1 MMQNKKI
8 LYLIVVLAA
17 FFVYYNSLFNDFVF
31 DDESVVQNNQS
42 ITVLSNIPK
51 FFTAEEGFHKVI
63 GRYYRP
69 VVSSLYAVDYALW
82 GMEPFGFHLT
92 NVIIHTIAALLL
104 LMILIKI
111 FGEFKF
117 GMMSALLSALIFAVH
132 PVHTEAVSWI
142 SGRTDSLTTMFF
154 FLSFLFYIKYSAEG
168 NSKSILAVSLIAYF
182 LGLLSKEM
190 IVTTPVL
197 LFVYD
202 YFFRKRRLDWF
213 KKNILPYALFILVT
227 VIFVLIRYLVLKDVV
242 DRTTYM
248 YFYGE
253 ETSTAFYT
261 MLKTIP
267 VYFRLLIVPVNLL
280 YHYNGVLADSYSITD
295 FKVILSILFIIA
307 MLVISFYLQKKYG
320 EVSFTILF
328 FFISLLPVMNIIP
341 TMNFMA
347 ERFLYLSSFALSIFI
362 SFVIVRYA
370 NEKNKNIFA
379 VLSLLVIIAFAYFT
393 VNRNAE
399 WKNNETLYMT
409 ADGKDGSVL
418 LVNAGNM
425 YANKKNYDEA
435 EKRYRRAIEIRD
447 NSVLAHHNL
456 GLIFLIKGDYDSA
469 EIKFRKGISIDSLA
483 PDGYFQ
489 LSNIY
494 QQRGNIPE
502 AIRMLEKLQTI
513 VPNYRESKSILDMLK
528 SGQGS
533 VENNIPENLS
543 ESVQKNQLAIYEKRS
558 FQFYQ
563 EGKFE
568 DAIKDLNEAVKLN
581 PASASG
587 YLNNIAMCYLGLNNK
602 EKAKEYF
609 NKAIEKDNKNINAYG
624 GLADVYLNE
633 GNNSKAK
640 EVYAKILSIN
650 PQDINA
656 KIKLDSLNG
665 K

>member
-1 MMQNKKI
+1 MTQNKKI
-8 LYLIVVLAA
+8 LYLIVALAA
-17 FFVYYNSLFNDFVF
+17 FFVYYNSLNNDFVF

-82 GMEPFGFHLT
+82 GMKPFGFHLT

-104 LMILIKI
+104 LMILIKL
-111 FGEFKF
+111 FGEQKY
-117 GMMSALLSALIFAVH
+117 GMMSALIGALIFSVH
-132 PVHTEAVSWI
+132 PIHTEAVTWI

-154 FLSFLFYIKYSAEG
+154 FLSFLFYIKYSDEG
-168 NSKSILAVSLIAYF
+168 NSKSFLGVSLIAYF

-190 IVTTPVL
+190 IVTTPLL

-202 YFFRKRRLDWF
+202 YFFRKRDFNWF
-213 KKNILPYALFILVT
+213 KQNILPYALFIIVT
-227 VIFVLIRYLVLKDVV
+227 VVFVLIRYLVLKDVV

-253 ETSTAFYT
+253 EISTAFYT

-267 VYFRLLIVPVNLL
+267 VYFRLLVFPVNLL
-280 YHYNGVLADSYSITD
+280 YHYNGVIPDSYSIAD
-295 FKVILSILFIIA
+295 VKVMLSVLFIIA
-307 MLVISFYLQKKYG
+307 MFVISFYLQKKYG
-320 EVSFTILF
+320 EVSFSVMF
-328 FFISLLPVMNIIP
+328 FMISLLPVMNIIP
-341 TMNFMA
+341 TMNYMA
-347 ERFLYLSSFALSIFI
+347 ERFLYLSSFVLSIVI

-370 NEKNKNIFA
+370 NEKNKN
-379 VLSLLVIIAFAYFT
+379 LIIAFFLLVVVVFSYLT
-393 VNRNAE
+393 ITRNTE

-425 YANKKNYDEA
+425 YANKKNYTEA

-456 GLIFLIKGDYDSA
+456 GLIFLIRGDIDSA
-469 EIKFRKGISIDSLA
+469 EIKFKKGISIDSLA

-494 QQRGNIPE
+494 QQKGNIPD
-502 AIRMLEKLQTI
+502 AVRMLEKLQTI

-528 SGQGS
+528 SGQS
-533 VENNIPENLS
+533 NIQNDIPENLS
-543 ESVQKNQLAIYEKRS
+543 GSVQNNQIVIYEKRS
-558 FQFYQ
+558 FQLYQ

-568 DAIKDLNEAVKLN
+568 EAIIDLKEAVKLN

-587 YLNNIAMCYLGLNNK
+587 YLNNIAMCYMGLNKNT
-602 EKAKEYF
+602 EAKEYF
-609 NKAIEKDNKNINAYG
+609 NKAIEKDSKNINAYG
-624 GLADVYLNE
+624 GLADIYLKE
-633 GNNSKAK
+633 NNISKAK
-640 EVYAKILSIN
+640 EFYSKILSIN
-650 PQDINA
+650 PQDVNA
-656 KIKLDSLNG
+656 KMKLDSLNR

>member
-1 MMQNKKI
+1 MQNKKI
-8 LYLIVVLAA
+8 LYLIVALAVLL
-17 FFVYYNSLFNDFVF
+17 VYYNSLFNDFVF

-104 LMILIKI
+104 LMILIKL
-111 FGEFKF
+111 FGEYKY
-117 GMMSALLSALIFAVH
+117 GMMSSLLGALIFAVH
-132 PVHTEAVSWI
+132 PIHTEAVSWI

-154 FLSFLFYIKYSAEG
+154 FLSFLFYIKYTEEG
-168 NSKSILAVSLIAYF
+168 YSKSLLTVSLIAYF

-202 YFFRKRRLDWF
+202 YFFRKRKLDWF
-213 KKNILPYALFILVT
+213 KENILQYALFISVT
-227 VIFVLIRYLVLKDVV
+227 IIFVLIRYLVLKDVV

-253 ETSTAFYT
+253 ETSTAIYT
-261 MLKTIP
+261 MLKTVP
-267 VYFRLLIVPVNLL
+267 VYFRLLIVPVDLL
-280 YHYNGVLADSYSITD
+280 YHYNGVLPDSYSIAD
-295 FKVILSILFIIA
+295 IKVILSILFIIA
-307 MLVISFYLQKKYG
+307 MLVISFNLQKKYG

-328 FFISLLPVMNIIP
+328 FLISLLPVMNIIP
-341 TMNFMA
+341 TMNYMA
-347 ERFLYLSSFALSIFI
+347 ERFLYLSSFALSII
-362 SFVIVRYA
+362 MSFVIVRFA
-370 NEKNKNIFA
+370 NDKNKNVFA
-379 VLSLLVIIAFAYFT
+379 ALFILIIVVFAYLT
-393 VNRNAE
+393 VIRNAE

-409 ADGKDGSVL
+409 ADGKKGNVL

-425 YANKKNYDEA
+425 YANKKNYAEA

-456 GLIFLIKGDYDSA
+456 GLIFLIKGDIDSA
-469 EIKFRKGISIDSLA
+469 EIKFKKGIAIDSLA

-494 QQRGNIPE
+494 QQKGNIPE

-513 VPNYRESKSILDMLK
+513 VPNYMDSKNILDMLK
-528 SGQGS
+528 SNPGNTQ
-533 VENNIPENLS
+533 EEIQNNIPN
-543 ESVQKNQLAIYEKRS
+543 SVQNNQLAIYEKRS
-558 FQFYQ
+558 FQYYQ
-563 EGKFE
+563 EGKFD

-587 YLNNIAMCYLGLNNK
+587 YLNNIAMCYLGMKNYK
-602 EKAKEYF
+602 KAKEFF
-609 NKAIEKDNKNINAYG
+609 NLAIEKDNKNINAYN
-624 GLADVYLNE
+624 GLADLYLQE
-633 GNNSKAK
+633 NNVPKAK
-640 EVYAKILSIN
+640 EVYTKILSIN
-650 PQDINA
+650 PQDLNA
-656 KIKLDSLNG
+656 KNKLDSLN
-665 K
+665 KR